1 MKRET
6 TTTDDKTLL
15 ILRDDSSSLC
25 YSSSNNVA
33 ENSTHE
39 KDESDH
45 NDRPLHNLDQAVCGI
60 FDPLHI
66 VQLMKVLI
74 QVQVLVQ
81 V

>member
-1 MKRET
+1 M
-6 TTTDDKTLL
+6 
-15 ILRDDSSSLC
+15 
-25 YSSSNNVA
+25 NNVA

-39 KDESDH
+39 KDESDY
-45 NDRPLHNLDQAVCGI
+45 NDHPLHNLEQALCGI

-66 VQLMKVLI
+66 VELVQVLI